1 MREPKATEV
10 GQETIKRL
18 TLILFLHRYTGTR
31 SDVDVGGRRGG
42 NESRNDDSL
51 PTPTEYRAEAEPAA
65 WGANCSQQRGFM
77 QACSPAA
84 ATATACRTPAAVEG
98 AQFSGT
104 AAQVFRASP
113 AAP

>member
-1 MREPKATEV
+1 MGNWQSSAENNSLALSFSVREPKATEV

-51 PTPTEYRAEAEPAA
+51 PTPTE
-65 WGANCSQQRGFM
+65 
-77 QACSPAA
+77 
-84 ATATACRTPAAVEG
+84 
-98 AQFSGT
+98 
-104 AAQVFRASP
+104 
-113 AAP
+113 